1 MSAEDR
7 CRELIKKRASIKAKL
22 TQFMA
27 YFNTAKTCEQLSDSQ
42 LVELDMRIKKLDDS
56 YDSFDSYQSELEMLA
71 EDPTEQYTARELFER
86 SYYKEIAAARELV
99 DRHRS
104 QRAKEVQSEVPAHRV
119 SETALLEQVLQRV
132 RYWPATENQMAEL
145 KGLPRRRN
153 HGGNQGQELTAAYV
167 APRPHRSSAAWQRWR
182 RKSSRHK
189 DEKGSHSSGL
199 QYNLSST
206 HTRS

>member
-104 QRAKEVQSEVPAHRV
+104 QRAKEVQSEV
-119 SETALLEQVLQRV
+119 LQRV